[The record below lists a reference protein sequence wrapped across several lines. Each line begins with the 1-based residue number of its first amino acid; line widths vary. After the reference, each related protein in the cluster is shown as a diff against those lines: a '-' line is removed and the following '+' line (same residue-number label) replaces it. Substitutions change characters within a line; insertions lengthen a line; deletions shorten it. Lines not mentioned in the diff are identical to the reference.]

1 MKDKKTNYV
10 LYFIGGIM
18 IVWVALLIAPNIN
31 KGLIEIIKNLPNTFN
46 NPFHIEICEN
56 SLKTIF
62 IFLSIYILGIGVY
75 LSTRR
80 HYRRGEEYG
89 SAIWGIPKQI
99 NKKYMQK
106 PKEQNKILTQ
116 NINIGLIGK
125 KHREKFK
132 YFSLWRKWCRKN
144 KIFCK
149 T

>member
-1 MKDKKTNYV
+1 M
-10 LYFIGGIM
+10 
-18 IVWVALLIAPNIN
+18 
-31 KGLIEIIKNLPNTFN
+31 
-46 NPFHIEICEN
+46 
-56 SLKTIF
+56 
-62 IFLSIYILGIGVY
+62 SIYILGIGVY

-125 KHREKFK
+125 KHRRNLNTLVCGG
-132 YFSLWRKWCRKN
+132 SGAGKN